1 MTTTKSTR
9 YQVLLDRLERD
20 IKQQVMRPL
29 RSPVDYHDWY
39 VSFLENVREGFSDLG
54 LTEFIKTGKWPNYL
68 NLPPGMDTSVKPVQP
83 IQKFKMELLF
93 NILLEAFKQDLVSS
107 GLSSG
112 HSE

>member
-39 VSFLENVREGFSDLG
+39 VSFLENIREGFSDLG
-54 LTEFIKTGKWPNYL
+54 LLEFIKTGNWPINL
-68 NLPPGMDTSVKPVQP
+68 NLPPGVGRSPDP
-83 IQKFKMELLF
+83 IEPILKMEIKYLQTCVYPYIKTYLR
-93 NILLEAFKQDLVSS
+93 
-107 GLSSG
+107 
-112 HSE
+112 